1 MKKITILIPLYN
13 EEDSLRLLHNKLDEN
28 LTLLPYQFEF
38 LFVNDGSKDNSL
50 DIIKSLKKKDNRV
63 NYVSLSRNYGK
74 EIALIAGIDKIDS
87 DAMVIIDADLQH
99 PIETIP
105 TMLEWFEL
113 GYDDVYAKRVS
124 RKGESI
130 IKKLFTKIFYFFLK
144 KISKITILENV
155 GDFRLLSRK
164 AIEALKQFRENERY
178 TKGLFSLIG
187 YKKKEITFE
196 VQKRVAGKTKWNFF
210 KLFDLGIRGITTFST
225 APLRLASII
234 GILCSLSAFVYMFIV
249 ILYTLFHKED
259 VPGYPSLMSVI
270 LFLGGVQL
278 ISIGILGEYIA
289 TIFIETKKRP
299 IYLIDETSFS
309 NVPFG
314 EQKCKI
320 KNEELKE

>member
-13 EEDSLRLLHNKLDEN
+13 EKESLELLHDKLNEK
-28 LTLLPYQFEF
+28 LTHLPYDFEF
-38 LFVNDGSKDNSL
+38 LFVDDGSKDNSL
-50 DIIKSLKKKDNRV
+50 EIIKSLKEKDNRI

-74 EIALIAGIDKIDS
+74 EVALIAGIDSIDS

-105 TMLEWFEL
+105 IMLQWFEE

-124 RKGESI
+124 RKGEPLL
-130 IKKLFTKIFYFFLK
+130 KKLFAKVFYFFLK
-144 KISKITILENV
+144 KISHVTILENV

-164 AIEALKQFRENERY
+164 AISGLKQFRENERY

-196 VQKRVAGKTKWNFF
+196 VQDRAAGKTKWNFF
-210 KLFDLGIRGITTFST
+210 KLFDLGIRGVTTFTT
-225 APLRLASII
+225 APLRLASIFGVI
-234 GILCSLSAFVYMFIV
+234 CSISAFIYMIVV
-249 ILYTLFHKED
+249 ILNTLIYKEE
-259 VPGYPSLMSVI
+259 VKGYPSLMSVI

-289 TIFIETKKRP
+289 TIFLETKKRP
-299 IYLIDETSFS
+299 IYLIDETS
-309 NVPFG
+309 
-314 EQKCKI
+314 I
-320 KNEELKE
+320 KNNKETK